1 MKAALK
7 FRFWQ
12 VLLCCVAILIPTLTL
27 ARPTHPPTLQTYAI
41 AAASRLHIGS
51 TAMHCS
57 GELLLSAS
65 PAPLSLE
72 LHATPKAQH
81 PALESIHLLISIPK
95 DNLPKLLQA
104 SSYIQGTLTIND
116 NISQPITL
124 KSRIKIKRGKL
135 HTLKLSGK
143 VSSHAL
149 APKNGRAKLKATL
162 ILSELL

>member
-12 VLLCCVAILIPTLTL
+12 VLLCCVAMLTPTLAI

-51 TAMHCS
+51 TAMRCS
-57 GELLLSAS
+57 GELLLSVN

-72 LHATPKAQH
+72 LHATPRIQH

-104 SSYIQGTLTIND
+104 SSYIQGTLTINN

-124 KSRIKIKRGKL
+124 KSRLKIKHGKP

-149 APKNGRAKLKATL
+149 ANGAAKLKATL

>member
-1 MKAALK
+1 M
-7 FRFWQ
+7 
-12 VLLCCVAILIPTLTL
+12 LIPTLAL
-27 ARPTHPPTLQTYAI
+27 ARPAHPPTLQTYAI

-51 TAMHCS
+51 TAMRCS
-57 GELLLSAS
+57 GELLLSVN

-72 LHATPKAQH
+72 LHATPRIQH

-104 SSYIQGTLTIND
+104 SSYIQGTLTING
-116 NISQPITL
+116 NISQSITL
-124 KSRIKIKRGKL
+124 KSRLKIKRGKL
-135 HTLKLSGK
+135 HTLKLSSK
-143 VSSHAL
+143 IVSHAL

>member
-1 MKAALK
+1 M
-7 FRFWQ
+7 
-12 VLLCCVAILIPTLTL
+12 LIPTLAL
-27 ARPTHPPTLQTYAI
+27 ARPAHPPTLQTYAI

-51 TAMHCS
+51 TAMRCS
-57 GELLLSAS
+57 GELLLSVN

-72 LHATPKAQH
+72 LHATPRIQH

-104 SSYIQGTLTIND
+104 SSYIQGTLTING
-116 NISQPITL
+116 NISQSIAL
-124 KSRIKIKRGKL
+124 KSRLKIKHGKP

-149 APKNGRAKLKATL
+149 ANGAAKLKATL

>member
-12 VLLCCVAILIPTLTL
+12 VLLCCVAMLIPTLAL
-27 ARPTHPPTLQTYAI
+27 ARPAHPPTLQTYAI
-41 AAASRLHIGS
+41 TAASRLHIGS
-51 TAMHCS
+51 TAMRCS
-57 GELLLSAS
+57 GELLFSAS
-65 PAPLSLE
+65 PMPLSLE

-81 PALESIHLLISIPK
+81 PALESIYLLISIPK

-104 SSYIQGTLTIND
+104 SSYIQGTLTINN

-124 KSRIKIKRGKL
+124 KSRLKIKRGKP

-149 APKNGRAKLKATL
+149 ANGAAKLKATL

>member
-12 VLLCCVAILIPTLTL
+12 VLLCCVAMLIPTLAL
-27 ARPTHPPTLQTYAI
+27 ARPAHPPTLQTYAI

-51 TAMHCS
+51 TAMRCS
-57 GELLLSAS
+57 GELLLSVN

-72 LHATPKAQH
+72 LHATPRIQH
-81 PALESIHLLISIPK
+81 PALESIHLLISISK

-104 SSYIQGTLTIND
+104 SSYIQGTLTINN

-124 KSRIKIKRGKL
+124 KSRLKIKHGKP

-149 APKNGRAKLKATL
+149 ANGAAKLKATL

>member
-12 VLLCCVAILIPTLTL
+12 VLLCCVAMLIPTLAL
-27 ARPTHPPTLQTYAI
+27 ARPAHPPTLQTYAI

-51 TAMHCS
+51 TAMRCS
-57 GELLLSAS
+57 GELLLSVN
-65 PAPLSLE
+65 PAP
-72 LHATPKAQH
+72 LHATPRIQH

-104 SSYIQGTLTIND
+104 SSYIQGTLTINN

-124 KSRIKIKRGKL
+124 KSRLKIKHGKP

-149 APKNGRAKLKATL
+149 ANGAAKLKATL

>member
-12 VLLCCVAILIPTLTL
+12 VLLCCVAMLIPTLAL
-27 ARPTHPPTLQTYAI
+27 ARPAHPPTLQTYAI

-51 TAMHCS
+51 TAMRCS
-57 GELLLSAS
+57 GELLLSVN

-72 LHATPKAQH
+72 LHATPRIQH

-104 SSYIQGTLTIND
+104 SSYIQGTLTING
-116 NISQPITL
+116 NISQSITL
-124 KSRIKIKRGKL
+124 KSRLKIKHGKP

-149 APKNGRAKLKATL
+149 ANGAAKLKATL

>member
-12 VLLCCVAILIPTLTL
+12 VLLCCVAMLIPTLAL
-27 ARPTHPPTLQTYAI
+27 AHPTHPPTLQTYAI

-51 TAMHCS
+51 TAMRCS
-57 GELLLSAS
+57 GELLLSVN

-81 PALESIHLLISIPK
+81 PALESIYLLISIPK
-95 DNLPKLLQA
+95 DNLPKPLQA
-104 SSYIQGTLTIND
+104 SSYIQGTLTINN

-124 KSRIKIKRGKL
+124 KSRLKIKRGKP

-149 APKNGRAKLKATL
+149 ANGAAKLKATL